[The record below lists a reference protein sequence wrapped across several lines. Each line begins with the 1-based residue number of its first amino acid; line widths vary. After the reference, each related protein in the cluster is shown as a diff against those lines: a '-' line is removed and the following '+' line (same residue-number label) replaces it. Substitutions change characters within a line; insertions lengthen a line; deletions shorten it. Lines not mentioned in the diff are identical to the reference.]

1 MAHSAFPTSLTFPT
15 AASCSDLSLSASCQ
29 CHAHFIF
36 TLVMSTPLSTRLQIS
51 VPHHVAW
58 QEVAPDFK
66 VCLFI
71 YLFFLLAFYYILFLT
86 FTIHCSVFCL
96 QSFFFQNY
104 RRQYTF
110 NIIIIII
117 FSSFF
122 AFLWFESFEINPS
135 LLLIF
140 VSPNLEQTEYLNSFL
155 MGT

>member
-71 YLFFLLAFYYILFLT
+71 YLFFLLVFYYILFLT
-86 FTIHCSVFCL
+86 FTIHYSVFCL
-96 QSFFFQNY
+96 QSFFFL
-104 RRQYTF
+104 
-110 NIIIIII
+110 IIGVSTRLI
-117 FSSFF
+117 
-122 AFLWFESFEINPS
+122 
-135 LLLIF
+135 LLLSLFFLLFLHFFGLSHLKLIHLYSLF
-140 VSPNLEQTEYLNSFL
+140 SFHQI
-155 MGT
+155 